1 MPKMI
6 TPSKKAKQRIL
17 SPFEWVIE
25 RPTRQ
30 DFATRVDR
38 LDDLDPEI
46 VQAIQAELTPGEQTL
61 ILLKVPSQVVE
72 EGGKDSKRFFFNSR
86 RILTPNWILALT
98 AQRLLLVSVTPAGV
112 VTQLQA
118 IPFEHLLSFQM
129 GSILL
134 FSWIEFSSLQQGRIR
149 PTRIYYNTSRSEL
162 FEELSIQLR
171 TLISGQKAL
180 ASPSTEVESPLLNPL
195 SYKFRNMISMYLLLP
210 GEQIQS
216 LLFRPAIWQGRSFY
230 RRELAANLAIV
241 TSHFYFMLAEENMSN
256 TKAKYGM
263 IYSYIPLARVK
274 DLSVRQEPE
283 RLQLLLTTRLQ
294 NLEQE
299 FKVLFP
305 PERENE
311 LKAFV
316 DQFNRRHAPK

>member
-1 MPKMI
+1 MKGDI
-6 TPSKKAKQRIL
+6 SQNKAKKRIL

-25 RPTRQ
+25 RPTGQ
-30 DFATRVDR
+30 NFTARVDR

-46 VQAIQAELTPGEQTL
+46 GQAIQAEMTPGEQPL

-98 AQRLLLVSVTPAGV
+98 SQRLLLVSITPAGA

-118 IPFEHLLSFQM
+118 IPFERLLSFQQ

-134 FSWIEFSSLQQGRIR
+134 FSWIEFSSLQQGQIKR
-149 PTRIYYNTSRSEL
+149 TRIYYNTSSSDL

-171 TLISGQKAL
+171 TLISGQNVL
-180 ASPSTEVESPLLNPL
+180 TSSSTEVDSPLLNPL

-216 LLFRPAIWQGRSFY
+216 LLYRPAIWQGRSFY

-241 TSHFYFMLAEENMSN
+241 TSHFYFMLAEENRSN
-256 TKAKYGM
+256 TRAKYGM

-274 DLSVRQEPE
+274 DLSVRHEPQ
-283 RLQLLLTTRLQ
+283 RLQLVLTTRLQ

-299 FKVLFP
+299 IKIPFP
-305 PERENE
+305 PEGENE
-311 LKAFV
+311 LMAFV